1 MCRILSL
8 NMLMLVYSN
17 TVLLHLYYICISFL
31 LHFEFLFDF
40 CIFTWYTGS
49 KGGNLMENLNSN
61 ITDDI
66 EVTEMIETENNPELE
81 TDTDASNS
89 STDLI
94 EYKEVDEPCVALTI
108 IGENRLTDAEVFV
121 RRGFKFSIKAFF
133 STLILTIMNMFI

>member
-40 CIFTWYTGS
+40 CSFTWYTGS

-66 EVTEMIETENNPELE
+66 EVTEMIETANNPELE
-81 TDTDASNS
+81 PDTDASNS

-94 EYKEVDEPCVALTI
+94 EYKELDEPCIALTI

-133 STLILTIMNMFI
+133 STLMLTIMNMFI

>member
-1 MCRILSL
+1 
-8 NMLMLVYSN
+8 MLMLVYSN

-40 CIFTWYTGS
+40 CSFTWYTGS

-66 EVTEMIETENNPELE
+66 EVTEMIETANNPELE
-81 TDTDASNS
+81 PDTDASNS

-94 EYKEVDEPCVALTI
+94 EYKELDEPCVALTI

-133 STLILTIMNMFI
+133 STLMLTIMNMFI

>member
-40 CIFTWYTGS
+40 CSFTWYTGS

-66 EVTEMIETENNPELE
+66 EVTEMIETDNNPELE
-81 TDTDASNS
+81 PDTDASNS

-94 EYKEVDEPCVALTI
+94 EYKELDEPCVALTI

-133 STLILTIMNMFI
+133 STIMLTIMNMFI

>member
-40 CIFTWYTGS
+40 CSFTWYTGS

-66 EVTEMIETENNPELE
+66 EVTEMIETANNPELE
-81 TDTDASNS
+81 PDTDASNS

-94 EYKEVDEPCVALTI
+94 EYKELDEPCVALTI

-133 STLILTIMNMFI
+133 STLMLTIMNMFI

>member
-8 NMLMLVYSN
+8 NMLMSVYSN

-40 CIFTWYTGS
+40 CSFTWYTGS

-66 EVTEMIETENNPELE
+66 EVTEMIETANNPELE
-81 TDTDASNS
+81 PDTDASNS

-94 EYKEVDEPCVALTI
+94 EYKELDEPCIALTI

-133 STLILTIMNMFI
+133 STLMLTIMNMFI

>member
-81 TDTDASNS
+81 PDTDASNS